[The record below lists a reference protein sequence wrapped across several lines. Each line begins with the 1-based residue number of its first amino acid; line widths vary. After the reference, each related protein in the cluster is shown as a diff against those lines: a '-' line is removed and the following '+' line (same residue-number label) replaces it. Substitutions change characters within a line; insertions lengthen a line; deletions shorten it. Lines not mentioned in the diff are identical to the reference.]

1 MKRVFL
7 DTNVVVYNHTRT
19 EQYKFEQSAE
29 LLLRVEGVISTQVL
43 SEVSIVLSKK
53 FRYSWAEIQDVIGEV
68 NSNLEI
74 LVITPATIDAALTL
88 SKRYHYSYYDSLI
101 LASAIEADCSILY
114 SEDFQNNQ
122 IIEGVRIVNPFR

>member
-7 DTNVVVYNHTRT
+7 DTNIVVYNHTRT
-19 EQYKFEQSAE
+19 EQSKFEKSAE

-43 SEVSIVLSKK
+43 SEVSNVLSKK
-53 FRYSWAEIQDVIGEV
+53 FHYPWADIQDVIGEI
-68 NSNLEI
+68 NSNLEV

-88 SKRYHYSYYDSLI
+88 SERYKYSYYDSLI

-114 SEDFQNNQ
+114 SEDFEHNQ
-122 IIEGVRIVNPFR
+122 IIEGVRIINPFL